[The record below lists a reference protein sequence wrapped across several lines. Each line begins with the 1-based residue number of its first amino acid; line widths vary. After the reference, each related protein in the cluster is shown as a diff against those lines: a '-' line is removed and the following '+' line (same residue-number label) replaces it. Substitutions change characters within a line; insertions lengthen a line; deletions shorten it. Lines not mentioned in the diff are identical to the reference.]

1 MAKEFNIYKSTEN
14 VLKYFN
20 VTLIIIGI
28 FAGIVLY
35 FYKSEFTQILIKH
48 NLLTV
53 FLLSICGIFL
63 CTIGLL
69 TIKYILS
76 KKKYLERLKEL
87 EITRKNYIDLI
98 NPDRQYERLGVEILC
113 LEIGTGLLSIADP
126 NQKNELIPKLTAK
139 RQKIG
144 DVLGYVFPICRITD
158 SARILKYEY
167 QISVRHQVVGSG
179 TVYPDKYVVFANEWD
194 SKVDKLPENIITDI
208 DIKSQTQCY
217 WLDKDFVNIHPEIT
231 FFTASEIILDHLE
244 EIVIEY
250 VDEIMTTCDI
260 EKYIERVSKEENSTC
275 LIEKLKERLDYEDIR
290 KVFVNLIKENYSIR
304 DIMFVFDRLC
314 DYSRTTKDTNE
325 LAELLKADLDFKN
338 KDK

>member
-1 MAKEFNIYKSTEN
+1 MTEEFNIYKSTEN

-28 FAGIVLY
+28 FACIVLCL
-35 FYKSEFTQILIKH
+35 YKTEFAQILIMH

-53 FLLSICGIFL
+53 FLLSVCGIFL

-76 KKKYLERLKEL
+76 KKKCLERLKEL
-87 EITRKNYIDLI
+87 EQTRKYYIYL
-98 NPDRQYERLGVEILC
+98 NSPDRQYERLGVNVLW
-113 LEIGTGLLSIADP
+113 LELGTGLISMADP
-126 NQKNELIPKLTAK
+126 EQENELLPKLAAK

-158 SARILKYEY
+158 SERILKYEY

-194 SKVDKLPENIITDI
+194 SKVDKLPENVITDI

-325 LAELLKADLDFKN
+325 LAELLKVDLDFAK